1 MEGGNL
7 RGEVS
12 LCGMYVLNFY
22 NLTGKEERR
31 QVPGALHFEESFDSN
46 QLHSSLFACPSC
58 CILPKACLL

>member
-31 QVPGALHFEESFDSN
+31 QVRLQSN
-46 QLHSSLFACPSC
+46 SLNTSLFAQY
-58 CILPKACLL
+58 KAGWTALRAVFEII

>member
-31 QVPGALHFEESFDSN
+31 QVRLQSN
-46 QLHSSLFACPSC
+46 SLNTSLFAQD
-58 CILPKACLL
+58 KAGWTALRAVFEIF